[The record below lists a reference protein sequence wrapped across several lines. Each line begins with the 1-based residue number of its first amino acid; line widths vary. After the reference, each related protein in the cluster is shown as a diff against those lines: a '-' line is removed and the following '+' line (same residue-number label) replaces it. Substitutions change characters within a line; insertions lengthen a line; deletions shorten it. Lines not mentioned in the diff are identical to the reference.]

1 MKESF
6 PVDVA
11 TIGNDDFI
19 KYSKLIQQ
27 SIHSFES
34 ANENNNFVEC
44 SKLTK
49 KSTYSSA
56 SSTSQIRLVDI
67 IKELS
72 VPIKTEEGCPQIYKL
87 PSIITHENPSKKLR
101 KITIGPQ
108 ISSLKEE
115 IKILIVGMMGS
126 GKTTFL
132 NGIANYLYGV
142 KWDDNFRF
150 KIVSEEEE
158 CKTNNIHTATS
169 QIEYVTAYTLNWQP
183 GFPVPYTVTL
193 IDTPGISDLTVM
205 KIINLLES
213 FFRNEG
219 GWGIDSINAVA
230 LVNQSTHCHFCIPAR
245 YLVDSILKLF
255 GRDIIN

>member
-72 VPIKTEEGCPQIYKL
+72 VPIKTEEGC
-87 PSIITHENPSKKLR
+87 
-101 KITIGPQ
+101 
-108 ISSLKEE
+108 
-115 IKILIVGMMGS
+115 
-126 GKTTFL
+126 
-132 NGIANYLYGV
+132 
-142 KWDDNFRF
+142 
-150 KIVSEEEE
+150 
-158 CKTNNIHTATS
+158 
-169 QIEYVTAYTLNWQP
+169 
-183 GFPVPYTVTL
+183 
-193 IDTPGISDLTVM
+193 
-205 KIINLLES
+205 
-213 FFRNEG
+213 
-219 GWGIDSINAVA
+219 
-230 LVNQSTHCHFCIPAR
+230 
-245 YLVDSILKLF
+245 LF
-255 GRDIIN
+255 